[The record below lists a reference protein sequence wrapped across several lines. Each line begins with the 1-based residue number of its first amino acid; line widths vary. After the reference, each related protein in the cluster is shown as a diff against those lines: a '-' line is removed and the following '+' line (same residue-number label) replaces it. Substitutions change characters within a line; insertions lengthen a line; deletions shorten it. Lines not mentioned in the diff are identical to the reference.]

1 MKFIKKIDWE
11 VVLGVLTIAMLLTI
25 FTTMI
30 LVGSSR
36 AAGCLSIDVPPQAVL
51 GNYDGDTFTVFSM
64 QPGGQVKI
72 RVEGVDT
79 PEVTKHQPLS
89 LEAKEFTRN
98 WLAQGTFQVATCG
111 KYTMDRIVGRVT
123 RNGRSLAQDLK
134 DAGFGK

>member
-1 MKFIKKIDWE
+1 MKPLRHMDWE
-11 VVLGVLTIAMLLTI
+11 YLFGVLTVMMLLLLFMSTI
-25 FTTMI
+25 SF
-30 LVGSSR
+30 

-89 LEAKEFTRN
+89 LEAKEFTRK
-98 WLAQGTFQVATCG
+98 WLAMGTFQIATCG
-111 KYTMDRIVGRVT
+111 KYTIDRIVGRVT
-123 RNGRSLAQDLK
+123 RNGRSLAQDLR
-134 DAGFGK
+134 DAGLGK